1 MSLVRFYPLSDING
15 LHRQMNRLFDEI
27 SSWDNNAN
35 NSVLKPS
42 VELFDN
48 QDSLILRVLVPGID
62 KKDLDISVTH
72 EAVKIS
78 GEYRHQEESKDNSY
92 YVSEFNY
99 GKFERT
105 INLPVA
111 VQNEKVS
118 ADYKDGIL
126 TLNLPKI
133 EEVKNKVF
141 KVSLDE
147 DNHSSIELNNNQ

>member
-1 MSLVRFYPLSDING
+1 MSLVRFYPLSDLNT

-27 SSWDNNAN
+27 TAWDNTN
-35 NSVLKPS
+35 NNTVLKPA

-48 QDSLILRVLVPGID
+48 QDSLTLRVLIPGID
-62 KKDLDISVTH
+62 KKDLDISVTR

-78 GEYRHQEESKDNSY
+78 GEYRHQEENKDNGY

-111 VQNEKVS
+111 IQNDKVI
-118 ADYKDGIL
+118 ADYSDGIL
-126 TLNLPKI
+126 TLILPRV

-141 KVSLDE
+141 KVNFSDE
-147 DNHSSIELNNNQ
+147 INPTLEAN

>member
-1 MSLVRFYPLSDING
+1 MSLVRFYPLSDVNS

-27 SSWDNNAN
+27 SSWDNTN
-35 NSVLKPS
+35 NTVLKLS

-62 KKDLDISVTH
+62 KKDLDICVTR

-78 GEYRHQEESKDNSY
+78 GEYRYQEANKDNHY

-111 VQNEKVS
+111 IQNEKVS

-147 DNHSSIELNNNQ
+147 DNHTNIDVNNN